1 MFDKCL
7 SPNIACASEGGYHFS
22 QIATTG
28 QKK

>member
-7 SPNIACASEGGYHFS
+7 SPNIACAAEAGYHFS

-28 QKK
+28 QK